1 LTSFSSKVTS
11 SANDSDFRLDQPGVR
26 FDGCTIRP
34 VRGRADADSR
44 DLLGDVVAHAGS
56 VSGGTAEPALA
67 GRTWRKPFVL
77 RGYAREPIESVEYEL
92 EVLRRL
98 GQQGWPVPEPVQEP
112 AELLGRLWCLFTL
125 LPGVSRPEQTSDER
139 RARGRLLAR
148 LHEATASLA
157 DMGQRR
163 GFRTAN
169 EVVCDPQL
177 LEAIRRYERVR
188 PAAGHAMRWH
198 LDKAGEIFDGL
209 KLNGVEA
216 IVLHG
221 DLTPWNMLFE
231 GERVSGIVDFE
242 AMHLNYRVS
251 DFALSWRGHQDDVV
265 QGYEQ
270 VRALNELDW
279 QLLVPCYWS
288 WLFLGIQ
295 EEISSMIQANAP
307 YHDFAW
313 QVRHL
318 IGRSKISRVAEYPGA

>member
-1 LTSFSSKVTS
+1 LTAAQSGPSDGAPTPIPDSFWAALSLT
-11 SANDSDFRLDQPGVR
+11 
-26 FDGCTIRP
+26 P
-34 VRGRADADSR
+34 VRYLGGR
-44 DLLGDVVAHAGS
+44 LNQHWLVE
-56 VSGGTAEPALA
+56 SGG
-67 GRTWRKPFVL
+67 KPFVL
-77 RGYAREPIESVEYEL
+77 SGYVREPIESLKYEL

-98 GQQGWPVPEPVQEP
+98 SQQGWPVPEPVQEP

-125 LPGVSRPEQTSDER
+125 LPGESRLEQTSDER
-139 RARGRLLAR
+139 RARGRLLAL
-148 LHEATASLA
+148 LHEATASLV
-157 DMGQRR
+157 DIGQRS

-177 LEAIRRYERVR
+177 LQAIRKYERVR

-198 LDKAGEIFDGL
+198 LDKAYEMFDGL
-209 KLNGVEA
+209 RLDDAET

-221 DLTPWNMLFE
+221 DFIPWNTLFE
-231 GERVSGIVDFE
+231 GERLSGIVDFE
-242 AMHLNYRVS
+242 ATHLNYRVS
-251 DFALSWRGHQDDVV
+251 DFALSWRGHQDDVI

-270 VRALNELDW
+270 VRVLNELDW

-295 EEISSMIQANAP
+295 EEISAMIEGNAP

-318 IGRSKISRVAEYPGA
+318 IRRSKISHAAIYPGA

>member
-1 LTSFSSKVTS
+1 MTAAQTGPSDGAPTPIPGTFWAALSVT
-11 SANDSDFRLDQPGVR
+11 
-26 FDGCTIRP
+26 P
-34 VRGRADADSR
+34 VRYLGGRQNQHW
-44 DLLGDVVAHAGS
+44 LVE
-56 VSGGTAEPALA
+56 SGG
-67 GRTWRKPFVL
+67 KPLVL

-98 GQQGWPVPEPVQEP
+98 DRQGWPVPEPIQEP

-125 LPGVSRPEQTSDER
+125 LPGESRPERTSDER

-157 DMGQRR
+157 GMGQRK
-163 GFRTAN
+163 GFRTAD

-177 LEAIRRYERVR
+177 LEAIRKYERVR

-198 LDKAGEIFDGL
+198 LDKACEMFDGL
-209 KLNGVEA
+209 QLDGVET

-221 DLTPWNMLFE
+221 DFTPWNILFE

-242 AMHLNYRVS
+242 ATHLNYRVS
-251 DFALSWRGHQDDVV
+251 DFALSWRGHQDEVV
-265 QGYEQ
+265 EGYEQ

-288 WLFLGIQ
+288 WLFLGLQ
-295 EEISSMIQANAP
+295 EEISLMIQENAP
-307 YHDFAW
+307 YHDFTW

-318 IGRSKISRVAEYPGA
+318 IARSRISRVAVYPGG